1 MKAIALSCC
10 LAAFVCGIH
19 GGYVSPAA
27 AEGQTPN
34 AQPGNT
40 QSLNQPVDST
50 MTCEEFEG
58 LLKSGDQR
66 RIGLAILW
74 LDGYYSGRAGLTELP
89 VGWVRTV
96 SQGLGG
102 TCAVSVNAQ
111 RSVLDVIGQLHREYA
126 GRN

>member
-1 MKAIALSCC
+1 MKEIALSCC
-10 LAAFVCGIH
+10 LAAFVCGIA
-19 GGYVSPAA
+19 GGYAAQAA
-27 AEGQTPN
+27 AEGQTPT
-34 AQPGNT
+34 AQPGD
-40 QSLNQPVDST
+40 QSLNQPVNSA
-50 MTCEEFEG
+50 MTCEEFQG
-58 LLKSGDQR
+58 LLKAGDQR

-111 RSVLDVIGQLHREYA
+111 RTVVDVIGQLHREYA